1 MYQSYWNLQSGPFE
15 EKMDA
20 GYFYES
26 HPHQA
31 GLLKLQYLV
40 ENRKGA
46 GLLVGNPGS
55 GKSYLCHVL
64 KSQLAER
71 HQPFVQLVFPQ
82 LSPVELISYLAVE
95 LGAEEAGIEPGVT
108 GKDRIIR
115 ALHRQLQL
123 LCDQGAQPVI
133 VIDEAHLI
141 ADQRIF
147 ETLHQLL
154 NFQQT
159 SDVDFTLLLVGDRL
173 LLSHLQRSAQLDDRI
188 SVRCL
193 LRPFS
198 AEETQRYVE
207 HRLQVAGRTEPV
219 FEASAFQTLFE
230 LTQGNPRKI
239 NRLCDLGLLVGY
251 ADELPL
257 ITSDVLE
264 AVSEELVT
272 SIPD

>member
-20 GYFYES
+20 TFFYES

-46 GLLVGNPGS
+46 GLLVGNGGI

-64 KSQLAER
+64 QSQLSER
-71 HQPFVQLVFPQ
+71 HRPFVQLVFPQ

-108 GKDRIIR
+108 GKDRIVR

-123 LCDQGAQPVI
+123 LCEQGAQPVI

-159 SDVDFTLLLVGDRL
+159 SDIDFTLLLVGDRL
-173 LLSHLQRSAQLDDRI
+173 LLSHLQRSSQLDDRI

-193 LRPFS
+193 LKPFS

-207 HRLQVAGRTEPV
+207 HRLQVAGRSEPV
-219 FEASAFQTLFE
+219 FEADAFQTLFE